1 MKNVQGQYPGWRSH
15 SFCRPRSQV
24 PLPSRLATR
33 LFFFA
38 TSTPE
43 EEAAQV
49 RDEEDDLSAWEE
61 YVIDHLVSHRRDD
74 AGTMH
79 VRVRWFGYDPS
90 ADTWEPI
97 LHIPRELLRRYVKRR
112 KLSQSEFGLRSLEGT
127 EVTGVQSS

>member
-1 MKNVQGQYPGWRSH
+1 MI
-15 SFCRPRSQV
+15 
-24 PLPSRLATR
+24 
-33 LFFFA
+33 FA

-79 VRVRWFGYDPS
+79 VRVRWFGYDQS

-112 KLSQSEFGLRSLEGT
+112 KLSQSEFGLLSLEGT